1 VNLELSDQQESL
13 RDRVR
18 AFVDAEI
25 RPVAHEWERAGRY
38 PTEIVDGMKAMG
50 LFGITVPKRY
60 GGLEI
65 DMVSLTLVFEEISRG
80 WMGIAGIIGSHSLSC
95 WMIARYGTEEQRERW
110 LPAFAG
116 GERRT
121 GIALT
126 EPQAGSDLQG
136 IRTTARRDGDEYVV
150 NGAKMW
156 IGNARHADPLPV
168 LVKTDP
174 DAEPRHRGMSILMVP
189 AGTAGY
195 QVVRD
200 VGKLGYNGLESCEL
214 AFNDARVPADHLL
227 GAKEGHGLR
236 HALSALEVGRLNVAS
251 RGVGIAQ
258 EALDLALAYAKRRQA
273 FGGPIADFEGVQI
286 KLADMATKVRAARL
300 VTWWAAAAVDAGRRS
315 DAETG
320 MAKLLASET
329 ALECALTSMRV
340 HGGIGYSTDLD
351 VERLY
356 RDAPLLAIGEGTN
369 DVLRIVIAR
378 DLLRRA

>member
-1 VNLELSDQQESL
+1 MNFELTAEQASL
-13 RDRVR
+13 RERVR

-25 RPVAHEWERAGRY
+25 RPVAHQWERAGRY
-38 PTEIVDGMKAMG
+38 PTEIVEGMKAMG
-50 LFGITVPKRY
+50 LFGITVPRRY

-95 WMIARYGTEEQRERW
+95 WMIARYGTEDQRGRW
-110 LPAFAG
+110 LPGFAS

-126 EPQAGSDLQG
+126 EPHAGSDLQG
-136 IRTTARRDGDEYVV
+136 ICTIARRDGDGYVV

-174 DAEPRHRGMSILMVP
+174 DAEPRHRGMSVLMVP
-189 AGTAGY
+189 AGTPGY
-195 QVVRD
+195 EVVRD

-214 AFNDARVPADHLL
+214 AFRDARVPADHLL
-227 GAKEGHGLR
+227 GGEEGHGLR

-258 EALDLALAYAKRRQA
+258 EALDLALAYAKRRHA

-300 VTWWAAAAVDAGRRS
+300 LTWWAASAVDAGARA

-329 ALECALTSMRV
+329 ALECVLASMRV

-378 DLLRRA
+378 DLLRRV

>member
-1 VNLELSDQQESL
+1 VNFELTAEQASL
-13 RDRVR
+13 RERVR

-38 PTEIVDGMKAMG
+38 PTEIVEGMKAMG
-50 LFGITVPKRY
+50 LFGITVPRRY

-95 WMIARYGTEEQRERW
+95 WMIARYGTEEQRKRW
-110 LPAFAG
+110 LPAFAS

-136 IRTTARRDGDEYVV
+136 IRTIARRDGDEYVV

-168 LVKTDP
+168 LVKTNP
-174 DAEPRHRGMSILMVP
+174 DAEPRHCGMSVLMVP
-189 AGTAGY
+189 AGTPGY
-195 QVVRD
+195 EVVRD
-200 VGKLGYNGLESCEL
+200 MGKLGYNGLESCEL
-214 AFNDARVPADHLL
+214 AFRDARVPADRLL
-227 GAKEGHGLR
+227 GGQEGHGLR
-236 HALSALEVGRLNVAS
+236 QALSALEVGRLNVAS

-258 EALDLALAYAKRRQA
+258 EALDLALAYAKRRHA
-273 FGGPIADFEGVQI
+273 FGGPIADFEGVRI

-300 VTWWAAAAVDAGRRS
+300 LTWWAASAVDAGGRA

-378 DLLRRA
+378 DLLRRV

>member
-1 VNLELSDQQESL
+1 MNFELSAEQAGL
-13 RDRVR
+13 RERLR

-25 RPVAHEWERAGRY
+25 RPVAHDWERAGRY
-38 PTEIVDGMKAMG
+38 PTEIVEGMKAMG
-50 LFGITVPKRY
+50 LFGITVPRRY

-80 WMGIAGIIGSHSLSC
+80 WMGVAGILGSHSLTC
-95 WMIARYGTEEQRERW
+95 WMIARYGTAEQRERW
-110 LPAFAG
+110 LPGFAS

-121 GIALT
+121 GIGLT
-126 EPQAGSDLQG
+126 EPHAGSDLQG
-136 IRTTARRDGDEYVV
+136 IRTSARRQGDEYVL

-174 DAEPRHRGMSILMVP
+174 DAEPRHRGISVLLVP
-189 AGTAGY
+189 AATPGY
-195 QVVRD
+195 EVVRD

-214 AFNDARVPADHLL
+214 AFRDARVPADHLL
-227 GAKEGHGLR
+227 GGEEGMGLR
-236 HALSALEVGRLNVAS
+236 QALSALEVGRLNVAA

-258 EALDLALAYAKRRQA
+258 EALDLALRYAGRREA
-273 FGGPIADFEGVQI
+273 FGRPIADFEGVQI

-300 VTWWAAAAVDAGRRS
+300 LTWWAAAAVDAGRRA

-329 ALECALTSMRV
+329 ALECALASMRV

-378 DLLRRA
+378 DLLREG

>member
-1 VNLELSDQQESL
+1 VNFELTAGQANL

-38 PTEIVDGMKAMG
+38 PTEIVEGMKAMG
-50 LFGITVPKRY
+50 LFGITIPKRY

-80 WMGIAGIIGSHSLSC
+80 WMGIAGIIGSHSMSC
-95 WMIARYGTEEQRERW
+95 WMIARYGTEEQRKRW
-110 LPAFAG
+110 LPGFAS

-126 EPQAGSDLQG
+126 EAQAGSDLQG
-136 IRTTARRDGDEYVV
+136 IRTTARRDGDDYVL

-174 DAEPRHRGMSILMVP
+174 DAEPRHRGMSVLMVP
-189 AGTAGY
+189 AGTPGY
-195 QVVRD
+195 EVVRD

-214 AFNDARVPADHLL
+214 AFRDARVPADHLL
-227 GAKEGHGLR
+227 GGEEDMGLR
-236 HALSALEVGRLNVAS
+236 QALSALEVGRLNVAS
-251 RGVGIAQ
+251 RGVGVAQ
-258 EALDLALAYAKRRQA
+258 EALDLALAYAQRRQA

-300 VTWWAAAAVDAGRRS
+300 LTWWAAAAVDAGGRA

>member
-1 VNLELSDQQESL
+1 MNFELTAEQASL

-18 AFVDAEI
+18 AFVDGEI
-25 RPVAHEWERAGRY
+25 RPVAHDWERAGRY
-38 PTEIVDGMKAMG
+38 PTEIVEGMKAMG
-50 LFGITVPKRY
+50 LFGITVPRRY

-80 WMGIAGIIGSHSLSC
+80 WMGVAGIIGSHSLSC
-95 WMIARYGTEEQRERW
+95 WMIARYGTEEQRGRW
-110 LPAFAG
+110 LPGFAS

-174 DAEPRHRGMSILMVP
+174 EAEPRHRGMSVLMVP
-189 AGTAGY
+189 AGTPGY
-195 QVVRD
+195 EVVRD

-214 AFNDARVPADHLL
+214 AFRDARVPADHLL
-227 GAKEGHGLR
+227 GGEEGKGLR
-236 HALSALEVGRLNVAS
+236 QALSALEVGRLNVAS

-258 EALDLALAYAKRRQA
+258 EALDLALGYASRREA

-300 VTWWAAAAVDAGRRS
+300 LTWWAAAAVDAGRRA

>member
-1 VNLELSDQQESL
+1 VNFELTAEQASL

-25 RPVAHEWERAGRY
+25 RPVAHEWERDGRY
-38 PTEIVDGMKAMG
+38 PTEIVEGMKAMG

-80 WMGIAGIIGSHSLSC
+80 WMGIAGIIGSHSMSC
-95 WMIARYGTEEQRERW
+95 WMIARFGTEEQRKRW
-110 LPAFAG
+110 LPGFAS

-126 EPQAGSDLQG
+126 EAQAGSDLQG
-136 IRTTARRDGDEYVV
+136 IRTTARRDGDDYVL

-174 DAEPRHRGMSILMVP
+174 DAEPRHRGMSVLMVP
-189 AGTAGY
+189 AGTPGY
-195 QVVRD
+195 EVVRE

-214 AFNDARVPADHLL
+214 AFRDARVPADHLL
-227 GAKEGHGLR
+227 GGEEGMGLR
-236 HALSALEVGRLNVAS
+236 QALSALEVGRLNVAS
-251 RGVGIAQ
+251 RGVGVAQ
-258 EALDLALAYAKRRQA
+258 EALDLALAYAQRRQA

-300 VTWWAAAAVDAGRRS
+300 LTWWAAAAVDGGSRA

>member
-1 VNLELSDQQESL
+1 VNFELTAEQASL

-18 AFVDAEI
+18 AFVDGEI
-25 RPVAHEWERAGRY
+25 RPVAHDWERAGRY
-38 PTEIVDGMKAMG
+38 PTEIVEGMKAMG
-50 LFGITVPKRY
+50 LFGITVPRRY

-80 WMGIAGIIGSHSLSC
+80 WMGVAGIIGSHSLSC
-95 WMIARYGTEEQRERW
+95 WMIARYGTEEQRGRW
-110 LPAFAG
+110 LPGFAS

-174 DAEPRHRGMSILMVP
+174 EAEPRHRGMSFLMVP
-189 AGTAGY
+189 AGTPGY
-195 QVVRD
+195 EVIRD

-214 AFNDARVPADHLL
+214 AFRDARVPADHLL
-227 GAKEGHGLR
+227 GGEEGKGLR
-236 HALSALEVGRLNVAS
+236 QALSALEVGRLNVAS

-258 EALDLALAYAKRRQA
+258 EALDLALSYASRREA

-300 VTWWAAAAVDAGRRS
+300 LTWWAAAAVDAGRRA

>member
-1 VNLELSDQQESL
+1 MNFELTAEQASL

-25 RPVAHEWERAGRY
+25 RPVAHDWERAGRY
-38 PTEIVDGMKAMG
+38 PTEIVEGMKAMG
-50 LFGITVPKRY
+50 LFGITVPRHY

-80 WMGIAGIIGSHSLSC
+80 WMGVAGIIGSHSLSC
-95 WMIARYGTEEQRERW
+95 WMIARYGTEEQRGRW
-110 LPAFAG
+110 LPGFAS

-136 IRTTARRDGDEYVV
+136 IRTSARRDGDEYVV

-174 DAEPRHRGMSILMVP
+174 EAEPRHRGMSVLMVP
-189 AGTAGY
+189 AGTPGY
-195 QVVRD
+195 EVVRD

-214 AFNDARVPADHLL
+214 AFRDARVPADHLL
-227 GAKEGHGLR
+227 GGEEGKGLR
-236 HALSALEVGRLNVAS
+236 QALSALEVGRLNVAS

-258 EALDLALAYAKRRQA
+258 EALDLALSYASRREA

-300 VTWWAAAAVDAGRRS
+300 LTWWAAAAVDAGRRA

>member
-1 VNLELSDQQESL
+1 VNFELTAEQASL
-13 RDRVR
+13 RERLR

-25 RPVAHEWERAGRY
+25 RPVAHQWERAGRY
-38 PTEIVDGMKAMG
+38 PTEIVEGMKAMG
-50 LFGITVPKRY
+50 LFGITVPRRY

-95 WMIARYGTEEQRERW
+95 WMIARYGTEDQRGRW
-110 LPAFAG
+110 LPGFAS

-136 IRTTARRDGDEYVV
+136 IRTTARRDGDGYVV

-174 DAEPRHRGMSILMVP
+174 DAEPRHRGMSVLMVP
-189 AGTAGY
+189 AGTPGY
-195 QVVRD
+195 EVVRD

-214 AFNDARVPADHLL
+214 AFRDARVPADHLL
-227 GAKEGHGLR
+227 GGEEGHGLR

-258 EALDLALAYAKRRQA
+258 EALDLALAYAKRRHA

-340 HGGIGYSTDLD
+340 HGGVGYSTDLD

>member
-1 VNLELSDQQESL
+1 MNFELNPEQARL
-13 RDRVR
+13 RDQLR

-25 RPVAHEWERAGRY
+25 RPVAHDWERQGRY
-38 PTEIVDGMKAMG
+38 PTEIVEGMKAMG
-50 LFGITVPKRY
+50 LFGITVPRRY
-60 GGLEI
+60 GGLAI

-80 WMGIAGIIGSHSLSC
+80 WMGVAGILGSHSLSC
-95 WMIARYGTEEQRERW
+95 WMIDRYGTDEQRERY
-110 LPAFAG
+110 LPAFASG
-116 GERRT
+116 ARRT

-126 EPQAGSDLQG
+126 EPHAGSDLQG
-136 IRTTARRDGDEYVV
+136 IRTTARRDGDAYVV
-150 NGAKMW
+150 DGRKLW

-174 DAEPRHRGMSILMVP
+174 DARPRHRGMSVLLVP
-189 AGTAGY
+189 AGTPGFEI
-195 QVVRD
+195 VRD

-214 AFNDARVPADHLL
+214 AFHGARVPADHLL
-227 GAKEGHGLR
+227 GAQEGSGLR
-236 HALSALEVGRLNVAS
+236 HVLSALEVGRLNVAA

-258 EALDLALAYAKRRQA
+258 EALDLAVAYAGRREA
-273 FGGPIADFEGVQI
+273 FDRPIAEFEGVQI

-300 VTWWAAAAVDAGRRS
+300 LTWWAAAAVDAGRRA

-320 MAKLLASET
+320 MAKLFASET
-329 ALECALTSMRV
+329 ALECALASMRV

-369 DVLRIVIAR
+369 DVLRMVIAR
-378 DLLRRA
+378 HLIRAD

>member
-1 VNLELSDQQESL
+1 MNFELTAEQASL

-18 AFVDAEI
+18 AFVDGEV
-25 RPVAHEWERAGRY
+25 RPVAHDWERAGRY
-38 PTEIVDGMKAMG
+38 PTEIVEGMKAMG
-50 LFGITVPKRY
+50 LFGITVPRRY

-80 WMGIAGIIGSHSLSC
+80 WMGVAGIIGSHSLSC
-95 WMIARYGTEEQRERW
+95 WMIARYGTEEQRGRW
-110 LPAFAG
+110 LPGFAS

-174 DAEPRHRGMSILMVP
+174 EAEPRHRGMSVLMVP
-189 AGTAGY
+189 AGTPGY
-195 QVVRD
+195 EVVRD

-214 AFNDARVPADHLL
+214 AFRDARVPADDLL
-227 GAKEGHGLR
+227 GGEEGKGLR
-236 HALSALEVGRLNVAS
+236 QALSALEVGRLNVAS

-258 EALDLALAYAKRRQA
+258 EALDLALGYASRREA

-300 VTWWAAAAVDAGRRS
+300 LTWWAAAAVDAGRRA

>member
-1 VNLELSDQQESL
+1 VNFELTAEQASL
-13 RDRVR
+13 RERVR
-18 AFVDAEI
+18 AFVDTEI
-25 RPVAHEWERAGRY
+25 RPVAHDWERAGRY

-50 LFGITVPKRY
+50 LFGITVPRRY

-80 WMGIAGIIGSHSLSC
+80 WMGVAGIIGSHSLSC
-95 WMIARYGTEEQRERW
+95 WMIARYGTDEQRERW
-110 LPAFAG
+110 LPGFAG

-126 EPQAGSDLQG
+126 EPHAGSDLQG
-136 IRTTARRDGDEYVV
+136 IRTTARRGGDEYVV

-174 DAEPRHRGMSILMVP
+174 DADPRHRGMSVLLVP
-189 AGTAGY
+189 AGTPGY
-195 QVVRD
+195 EVVRD

-214 AFNDARVPADHLL
+214 AFHDARVPADHLL
-227 GAKEGHGLR
+227 GGEEGMGLR
-236 HALSALEVGRLNVAS
+236 QALSALEIGRLNVAA
-251 RGVGIAQ
+251 RGVGIAR
-258 EALDLALAYAKRRQA
+258 EALDLALRYAGSREA

-300 VTWWAAAAVDAGRRS
+300 LSWVAASAGVAGRRA

-378 DLLRRA
+378 DLLRRV

>member
-1 VNLELSDQQESL
+1 VNLELSDQQASL

-25 RPVAHEWERAGRY
+25 RPVAHEWERSGRY

-95 WMIARYGTEEQRERW
+95 WMIARYGTEEQRKRW
-110 LPAFAG
+110 LPAFAS

-126 EPQAGSDLQG
+126 EPRAGSDLQG
-136 IRTTARRDGDEYVV
+136 IGTTARREGDEYVV
-150 NGAKMW
+150 NGAKTW

-174 DAEPRHRGMSILMVP
+174 DAEPRHHGMSVLMVP
-189 AGTAGY
+189 AGTPGY

-200 VGKLGYNGLESCEL
+200 LDKLGYNGLESCEL
-214 AFNDARVPADHLL
+214 AFHEARVPADHLL
-227 GAKEGHGLR
+227 GGEEGHGLR

-273 FGGPIADFEGVQI
+273 FGGPIGDFEGVQI

-315 DAETG
+315 DAETA

-340 HGGIGYSTDLD
+340 HGGIGYSTELD